1 MTEIQ
6 EHPRKLITMQDIEDL
21 KRALDNSPPPKRIY
35 FTIQYKRITL
45 PKFGTKKHKLKIT
58 NRVAKVLGMRGV
70 LLTRAGS
77 LLISPLFVRQK

>member
-1 MTEIQ
+1 MFTASY
-6 EHPRKLITMQDIEDL
+6 PK
-21 KRALDNSPPPKRIY
+21 ALRSPIISK
-35 FTIQYKRITL
+35 
-45 PKFGTKKHKLKIT
+45 TKKHKLKIT